1 MTSAKIRLFRTARPT
16 KAAIMNSPC
25 YSTYL
30 LQIVQTIYNYFHSLV
45 WHSKSSRRGLLY
57 TTCGIL
63 SLSFRNCKA
72 KCSGRGWTTMASRD
86 RLMKPVCHSKSN
98 TMVYWIVTQYNI
110 DYAVYKEQP
119 QKSLSGVFL
128 CLSAQKQKREL
139 NNSYWKNMR
148 KRPNF
153 CEATAAGF
161 FRHNVLEESLKIPYW
176 WRVTVQIWVDS
187 ASEWLKRS
195 SLAVP
200 SIRSTTRN

>member
-72 KCSGRGWTTMASRD
+72 KCSGRGWTTTASRD
-86 RLMKPVCHSKSN
+86 RLMKPVCHSKAN
-98 TMVYWIVTQYNI
+98 TIVYWIVTRCNI

-119 QKSLSGVFL
+119 QKITFRCFSLFECS
-128 CLSAQKQKREL
+128 KTKKEL
-139 NNSYWKNMR
+139 NNLYWKNMR
-148 KRPNF
+148 KQPNF
-153 CEATAAGF
+153 CDATAAGF
-161 FRHNVLEESLKIPYW
+161 FRNNVLERTCHCADLG
-176 WRVTVQIWVDS
+176 R
-187 ASEWLKRS
+187 
-195 SLAVP
+195 
-200 SIRSTTRN
+200 